1 MVWRHLRNSY
11 SYVFGDCAR
20 DLPDQVKSLT
30 LQFAPDQNP
39 TEMQTFR
46 NLRNLSLKLVTSLAI
61 VEIFDLSG
69 RFSSAPIFDFRGV
82 KGKLIESV
90 LRHLRSGSGENGSL
104 GLEIAYQLLGHCRA
118 SGFSTFSIIGDA
130 LGGLFVLQT
139 PLGVRP
145 LVGKIVRIVVHGG
158 RGSGRSCFQTCES
171 SWIGDSLHISFA
183 LKLIAEEL
191 RKSEIFEV
199 DDTKEDCL
207 SKLPDDVLCSIL
219 GNLTVRDAART
230 SILSTRWKYVFA
242 STQLRQQQ
250 PTFEFRCSDML
261 RIHPEVAHVQ
271 MVCCFGREF
280 PSAFT
285 HWFQSLSRISVE
297 SLHLSFECILG
308 DLSQLLT
315 FSLEVL
321 SQSSSLEHLVLQGCV
336 VLSSPKV
343 RFNSLMT
350 LTLGVVVLNSGHL
363 EGILSSCSNLK
374 KLTIVGCNLP
384 YKLRLSGT
392 VMDVVIW
399 ECVGGKEIDLHA
411 AHLRIL
417 EYKINN
423 NVRFFFSFVP
433 VLENVMVWRDLRHS
447 YSYEFGDRA
456 RDLPDQ
462 VKSLTLQFIP
472 DQIYP
477 SFENP
482 TEMQMFRNLRS
493 LILKLVSSLAIVELC
508 DLYSWVHEHILTKC
522 LIRLNADVRN
532 SDGVMRKLRRGGKVV
547 LPLLAFGGIALWINY
562 YYRGRTIRSSQEEVC
577 AKSDLYEFGTKSVLY
592 EDPLTD
598 SDSSSLEHLVL
609 QGCVVL
615 SSPKVRFNSLITLTL
630 NAVVL
635 TSGHLEGIL
644 SSCSNLQ
651 RLTIVCCK
659 LPYKL
664 RLTGT
669 LMVVV
674 IWDCIGVKEI
684 DLHAAHLRMLE
695 YKIYNKVRFFFSFV
709 PVLENVMVWGNLRY
723 SSYSYVFGDCARDLP
738 DQVKSLTL
746 QFTPDQIYP
755 SFENPTEMQMFR
767 NLRNL
772 SLKLVTRLAIVEILF
787 ALYQVIELPT
797 TRERRRPPP
806 SPTRHTELKQV
817 TYGGFNGLDTQME
830 FVLYILRCAAV
841 LEQMFLSPGYK
852 SEFFID
858 RNSVSNLS
866 FDEEKRNLI
875 QQRLHGQAIPGKAT
889 LIIQ

>member
-1 MVWRHLRNSY
+1 MRIQLDWRFTTH
-11 SYVFGDCAR
+11 
-20 DLPDQVKSLT
+20 
-30 LQFAPDQNP
+30 QFC
-39 TEMQTFR
+39 F
-46 NLRNLSLKLVTSLAI
+46 
-61 VEIFDLSG
+61 EINC
-69 RFSSAPIFDFRGV
+69 RGV
-82 KGKLIESV
+82 KEVRGGGKVV
-90 LRHLRSGSGENGSL
+90 LPLLAFGG
-104 GLEIAYQLLGHCRA
+104 IALWINYYYRRR
-118 SGFSTFSIIGDA
+118 TIISN
-130 LGGLFVLQT
+130 Q
-139 PLGVRP
+139 
-145 LVGKIVRIVVHGG
+145 
-158 RGSGRSCFQTCES
+158 E
-171 SWIGDSLHISFA
+171 
-183 LKLIAEEL
+183 
-191 RKSEIFEV
+191 EIFEV

-261 RIHPEVAHVQ
+261 RIHPGHS
-271 MVCCFGREF
+271 CCSYYQEKEKFMNGLYQFLRHN
-280 PSAFT
+280 SGCRGG
-285 HWFQSLSRISVE
+285 SCSDGLISVE

-350 LTLGVVVLNSGHL
+350 LTLGGVVLNSGHL

-493 LILKLVSSLAIVELC
+493 LILKLVSSLAIVELF
-508 DLYSWVHEHILTKC
+508 DLS
-522 LIRLNADVRN
+522 RLLGDF
-532 SDGVMRKLRRGGKVV
+532 
-547 LPLLAFGGIALWINY
+547 PLLQ
-562 YYRGRTIRSSQEEVC
+562 S
-577 AKSDLYEFGTKSVLY
+577 
-592 EDPLTD
+592 LTF
-598 SDSSSLEHLVL
+598 
-609 QGCVVL
+609 VV
-615 SSPKVRFNSLITLTL
+615 I
-630 NAVVL
+630 
-635 TSGHLEGIL
+635 
-644 SSCSNLQ
+644 
-651 RLTIVCCK
+651 K
-659 LPYKL
+659 LP
-664 RLTGT
+664 
-669 LMVVV
+669 
-674 IWDCIGVKEI
+674 I
-684 DLHAAHLRMLE
+684 
-695 YKIYNKVRFFFSFV
+695 
-709 PVLENVMVWGNLRY
+709 
-723 SSYSYVFGDCARDLP
+723 
-738 DQVKSLTL
+738 
-746 QFTPDQIYP
+746 
-755 SFENPTEMQMFR
+755 
-767 NLRNL
+767 
-772 SLKLVTRLAIVEILF
+772 
-787 ALYQVIELPT
+787 
-797 TRERRRPPP
+797 TRERRRNPP

-817 TYGGFNGLDTQME
+817 
-830 FVLYILRCAAV
+830 R
-841 LEQMFLSPGYK
+841 
-852 SEFFID
+852 
-858 RNSVSNLS
+858 
-866 FDEEKRNLI
+866 
-875 QQRLHGQAIPGKAT
+875 
-889 LIIQ
+889 